1 MTATPVIQQGRG
13 DVARSVAADVR
24 RNGWFL
30 ALLLLL
36 GALLVAARL
45 IRTDYGASDIQSLAT
60 AVLPLAFAAAAQTVI
75 VLGGGIDLSIGGMMA
90 FTNVMAAVLMQGRS
104 DEVSAGVVVGVLVL
118 GAACGLLNGVLVV
131 VTRVPDIIV
140 TLAMEFVWA
149 GAALLVLNT
158 PGGAAPEWLKSLSV
172 GSWASEWLPRALVV
186 LAVGIGLVWIPL
198 RRSRLGLSIFAIGS
212 DRVAALR
219 SGVDVPRTRI
229 ATYAIGGLLAAM
241 GGLALTMNTGIGT
254 PTPGP
259 YTLNSIAAIVLG
271 GVSLAGG
278 RGGMLGPVL
287 ATFILAL
294 IRYNLFFLGVDPN
307 YSTVIQG
314 VVLVVV
320 VMVGG
325 LVSMRRGRAGG

>member
-1 MTATPVIQQGRG
+1 
-13 DVARSVAADVR
+13 
-24 RNGWFL
+24 
-30 ALLLLL
+30 
-36 GALLVAARL
+36 
-45 IRTDYGASDIQSLAT
+45 
-60 AVLPLAFAAAAQTVI
+60 
-75 VLGGGIDLSIGGMMA
+75 
-90 FTNVMAAVLMQGRS
+90 
-104 DEVSAGVVVGVLVL
+104 
-118 GAACGLLNGVLVV
+118 
-131 VTRVPDIIV
+131 
-140 TLAMEFVWA
+140 
-149 GAALLVLNT
+149 
-158 PGGAAPEWLKSLSV
+158 
-172 GSWASEWLPRALVV
+172 
-186 LAVGIGLVWIPL
+186 
-198 RRSRLGLSIFAIGS
+198 
-212 DRVAALR
+212 
-219 SGVDVPRTRI
+219 VPRTRI